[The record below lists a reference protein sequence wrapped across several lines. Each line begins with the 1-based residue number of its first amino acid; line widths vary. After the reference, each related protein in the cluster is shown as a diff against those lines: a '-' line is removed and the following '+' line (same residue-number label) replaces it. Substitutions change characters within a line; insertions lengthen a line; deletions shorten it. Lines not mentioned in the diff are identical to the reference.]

1 VSLSSLEKAIA
12 PGTRVLLDSS
22 ALIAYF
28 DGSEPA
34 SPVAKH
40 VIDSFVRTGR
50 NEAIV
55 SMVTVMEVLIRP
67 LMRSPVD
74 FGHVMDFLTH
84 FPHLR
89 AQPIDLTVAQ
99 EAASVRAT
107 QRLRP
112 ADALVVATGLVTQ
125 VGLLV
130 ANDDRWKPIG
140 DTRVR
145 VLYLEDHLPFP

>member
-1 VSLSSLEKAIA
+1 MSLSSFEKAIA

-22 ALIAYF
+22 TLIAYF

-40 VIDSFVRTGR
+40 LIDIFVRTGR

-67 LMRSPVD
+67 LKSSPGD
-74 FGHVMDFLTH
+74 FEHVMDFLTH

-89 AQPIDLTVAQ
+89 AAPIDLAVAQ

-107 QRLRP
+107 QRLRTP
-112 ADALVVATGLVTQ
+112 DALVVATGLVTQ

-130 ANDDRWKPIG
+130 AMDDRWKTIG
-140 DTRVR
+140 DTRVQS
-145 VLYLEDHLPFP
+145 LHLEDHLPFP